1 MTDITRPSKYRGSCI
16 DWIVTNSTFVL
27 HSGVSNVLILDR
39 LTVYCIKKKHRENTR
54 TVFRVFRNFKNYSK
68 PNFIQLLK
76 NYDWNPLRNSQDPN
90 YQWELL
96 YKRILEILSIMCPF
110 KRYNQREIVKL
121 WLTPDIYREMR
132 YREKCLN
139 VFRSTRCQQY

>member
-1 MTDITRPSKYRGSCI
+1 MPRNSEIWKLGDFNIDFLVRDNVNTKKIVAFFRNNGLSQLVTDITRPSKYRGSCI

-68 PNFIQLLK
+68 PNFI
-76 NYDWNPLRNSQDPN
+76 
-90 YQWELL
+90 
-96 YKRILEILSIMCPF
+96 
-110 KRYNQREIVKL
+110 
-121 WLTPDIYREMR
+121 
-132 YREKCLN
+132 
-139 VFRSTRCQQY
+139 